1 MKAAKQGAKKT
12 QQMVAKKGWARV
24 SSSGTNQEDTENE
37 QAAMLQS
44 THKLSAIIEVGTTRI
59 AHGPRNVVPADRFRQ
74 CIAWS
79 PGRAV
84 HVPPSRQAR
93 SPDPGAVGFAKW
105 LEAVERALRD

>member
-1 MKAAKQGAKKT
+1 MLIAE
-12 QQMVAKKGWARV
+12 AR
-24 SSSGTNQEDTENE
+24 T
-37 QAAMLQS
+37 AMLQS
-44 THKLSAIIEVGTTRI
+44 TQKLRAIAETGTTRI
-59 AHGPRNVVPADRFRQ
+59 VHEQIGFDSATV
-74 CIAWS
+74 WS